1 MVKVIYCEDETVL
14 EDLMECHTNV
24 GGKPLQLLDWPTLL
38 HKIGQSIS
46 SGLNEVAMHRGQ
58 APTSVPAVSPS
69 NGPAWSYGRKQLVL
83 EAIEMYRAHLW
94 NIKCDPANALNKSVY
109 TRAITECDL
118 IKAELS

>member
-14 EDLMECHTNV
+14 EDLMECHTNI
-24 GGKPLQLLDWPTLL
+24 GGKPLQMMDMMAVP
-38 HKIGQSIS
+38 I
-46 SGLNEVAMHRGQ
+46 Q